1 MAPAGN
7 VAAVRL
13 MFVIY
18 WLLILG
24 GLALWIGVGL
34 VVD

>member
-1 MAPAGN
+1 LP
-7 VAAVRL
+7 VRTMYL
-13 MFVIY
+13 LY
-18 WLLILG
+18 WALIAG

>member
-1 MAPAGN
+1 
-7 VAAVRL
+7 